1 MTMLDKAGGSTRLH
15 LRETRYGESLTLPTS
30 YYRSGEAS
38 RCSLSASVQSLKRCL
53 RLLISLLD
61 PLDPPI
67 MSRLNLLLTRQSIIL
82 FVINSNSFRN
92 PVSLLEHPS
101 VILYIPLVIRDF
113 YVSDGL
119 LDVPN
124 N

>member
-1 MTMLDKAGGSTRLH
+1 M
-15 LRETRYGESLTLPTS
+15 SL
-30 YYRSGEAS
+30 
-38 RCSLSASVQSLKRCL
+38 
-53 RLLISLLD
+53 
-61 PLDPPI
+61 
-67 MSRLNLLLTRQSIIL
+67 LNLLLTRHSIIL
-82 FVINSNSFRN
+82 FVINSNRN
-92 PVSLLEHPS
+92 PVLLLEYPS

>member
-1 MTMLDKAGGSTRLH
+1 
-15 LRETRYGESLTLPTS
+15 
-30 YYRSGEAS
+30 
-38 RCSLSASVQSLKRCL
+38 
-53 RLLISLLD
+53 
-61 PLDPPI
+61 
-67 MSRLNLLLTRQSIIL
+67 MSRLNLLLTQQSIIL

-92 PVSLLEHPS
+92 PVSLLEYPS